1 MKKSVSWGNKKNN
14 NVKPSFFSKLKK
26 LFTKKNNALKK
37 VDVFSNTFE
46 NVEARK
52 SVKINNK
59 SNNNNNNNN
68 TRKNFFNTPKNLRQQ
83 HYRNRIAKTLYRG
96 KYFIE

>member
-1 MKKSVSWGNKKNN
+1 MKKSVSWKNKKSNNVKSSFLTKLKKLFRKKNN
-14 NVKPSFFSKLKK
+14 NVLKEV
-26 LFTKKNNALKK
+26 K
-37 VDVFSNTFE
+37 VFPNTFE

-52 SVKINNK
+52 SIKINNNK
-59 SNNNNNNNN
+59 NNNNNNN
-68 TRKNFFNTPKNLRQQ
+68 TRKKFFNTPKNLRQQ

>member
-1 MKKSVSWGNKKNN
+1 MKKSVSWKNKKSN
-14 NVKPSFFSKLKK
+14 NVKSSFLTKLKK
-26 LFTKKNNALKK
+26 LFSKQNNTLKEVK
-37 VDVFSNTFE
+37 VFPNTFE

-59 SNNNNNNNN
+59 SNNNNNNN
-68 TRKNFFNTPKNLRQQ
+68 TRKKFFNTPKNLRQQ